1 MQKSLKGKDHF
12 YFQFSSFSW
21 TSAME
26 TSDQLSSGLLRPMCR
41 QTVRAEDLT
50 RAEVLAILR
59 MRRVLQSFGDTSEY
73 NLLRSKCHRMLL
85 TEEELYQ
92 IYFVRKIQ
100 QEQEQLQLAR
110 RGVGC
115 VSPGAKIARFFG
127 VVKM

>member
-1 MQKSLKGKDHF
+1 
-12 YFQFSSFSW
+12 
-21 TSAME
+21 ME